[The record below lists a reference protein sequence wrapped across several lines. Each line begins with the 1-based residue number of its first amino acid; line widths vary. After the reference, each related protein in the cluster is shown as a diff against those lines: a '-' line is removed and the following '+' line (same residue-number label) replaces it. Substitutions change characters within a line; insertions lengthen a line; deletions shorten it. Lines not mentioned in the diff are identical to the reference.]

1 MQIRALALQPP
12 FLLTAAAAAAAVAWL
27 VGVVAPREGGA
38 NLLVYVA
45 ICSLIGGFTVISC
58 KALGIALKLTAS
70 GRNQLAFLDT
80 YVVAGVRSCTL
91 PHAPARSCTHVPA
104 RPPPRCGPPRAAAP
118 TPAVARGPLSRS
130 RLTPTSIGGLQA
142 GMVDVLGQD

>member
-27 VGVVAPREGGA
+27 VGVAAPREGGA

-58 KALGIALKLTAS
+58 KALGIALKLTAA
-70 GRNQLAFLDT
+70 GRNQLAFIDT
-80 YVVAGVRSCTL
+80 YVVAGVRSGAR
-91 PHAPARSCTHVPA
+91 APAPA
-104 RPPPRCGPPRAAAP
+104 MPPSRLCAAALSTTQLSP
-118 TPAVARGPLSRS
+118 ACVCACMTPAPAVARGPLYISRP
-130 RLTPTSIGGLQA
+130 RHPCGCEPR
-142 GMVDVLGQD
+142 